1 MKYNTNTGRLFLNQK
16 NSFIAAFALFTATC
30 ASVNAGVLS
39 YPVAS
44 DITFNSYLKSEIH
57 PMRIGGNCGGGG
69 ASQPLMVR
77 EGESQQVTGECN
89 SLSRRLR
96 LPSVSVDGPSYAFI
110 DDRDDG
116 LKESVNITC
125 SENKFKLVDSF
136 IKLTK
141 DEVLGAIDVSKNEDG
156 TRYGIGTVTS
166 ESDTI
171 IEKRFTLSADA
182 SVKMTAKLESFN
194 ISVIGS
200 DSPIKLNL
208 QWTLYQ
214 NDSSIESGTLTLE
227 TAISSVE
234 EHAIDV
240 STKQLS
246 EGDYSLRF
254 NFFTTQFITEDP
266 CVTNLMWSEFDRS
279 TFELEALA
287 SCPGDLNFDGTV
299 DSADLGTV
307 LGDFGSTGG
316 PSDFNEDGYVDSSDL
331 GFLLANVG
339 PCEPE

>member
-1 MKYNTNTGRLFLNQK
+1 M
-16 NSFIAAFALFTATC
+16 
-30 ASVNAGVLS
+30 
-39 YPVAS
+39 
-44 DITFNSYLKSEIH
+44 
-57 PMRIGGNCGGGG
+57 
-69 ASQPLMVR
+69 
-77 EGESQQVTGECN
+77 
-89 SLSRRLR
+89 
-96 LPSVSVDGPSYAFI
+96 
-110 DDRDDG
+110 
-116 LKESVNITC
+116 
-125 SENKFKLVDSF
+125 
-136 IKLTK
+136 
-141 DEVLGAIDVSKNEDG
+141 
-156 TRYGIGTVTS
+156 
-166 ESDTI
+166 
-171 IEKRFTLSADA
+171 
-182 SVKMTAKLESFN
+182 
-194 ISVIGS
+194 IGS
-200 DSPIKLNL
+200 NSPIKLNL

-214 NDSSIESGTLTLE
+214 NNSSIELGTLTLE

-287 SCPGDLNFDGTV
+287 SCPGDLNFDGNV

>member
-44 DITFNSYLKSEIH
+44 DITFNSYLISEIQ
-57 PMRIGGNCGGGG
+57 PFRQGSCGGGG
-69 ASQPLMVR
+69 FSPTIIER
-77 EGESQQVTGECN
+77 EGESEQVQDKCN
-89 SLSRRLR
+89 SLSRRQLR
-96 LPSVSVDGPSYAFI
+96 LPSVSDEAPYAFI
-110 DDRDDG
+110 VGRDDG

-125 SENKFKLVDSF
+125 SENKFELVDSF

-141 DEVLGAIDVSKNEDG
+141 DQVLGAIDVSKNEDG
-156 TRYGIGTVTS
+156 SRYGLGKVTS

-254 NFFTTQFITEDP
+254 NFFTTQLIQKDP
-266 CVTNLMWSEFDRS
+266 CVTNLIWSEFDRS
-279 TFELEALA
+279 TFELEA
-287 SCPGDLNFDGTV
+287 SCPGDLNFDGNV

-331 GFLLANVG
+331 GVLLGNFG
-339 PCEPE
+339 SCEPE